1 MIRRGAS
8 PAAQSEPFPD
18 VVGRRGGERSARPLL
33 ACFSV
38 SSLYPPELA
47 MHLLEPRIRSV
58 NLGRER
64 HTVVLREFGARRFEP
79 EQEPVERAAGVSH

>member
-1 MIRRGAS
+1 
-8 PAAQSEPFPD
+8 
-18 VVGRRGGERSARPLL
+18 
-33 ACFSV
+33 
-38 SSLYPPELA
+38 

-64 HTVVLREFGARRFEP
+64 HAVVLREFGARRFEP